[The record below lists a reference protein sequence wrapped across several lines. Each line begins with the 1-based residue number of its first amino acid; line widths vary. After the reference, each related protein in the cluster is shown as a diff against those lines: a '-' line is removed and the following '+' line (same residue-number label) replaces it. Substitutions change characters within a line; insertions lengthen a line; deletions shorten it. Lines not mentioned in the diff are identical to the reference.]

1 MPNLVEITIKA
12 DDETAG
18 GFASVLARYYALK
31 SAMKDIVVDV
41 GTGGNVTAS
50 LVSIK
55 QKVQSIGLADIADVN
70 VQPGIL
76 YQRLWYI
83 KRAMQQIGLGDIYG
97 IGSKLPTKGPTN
109 SFIAYQNATNY
120 LASKG
125 KGPDGSAIS
134 GGGGEGGGGGIG
146 GAIGGI
152 LGGIFGGGGSI
163 KGGLFGAFAGA
174 LPGLLAVHGLVDLII
189 EGLISIG
196 SAAIAAGAGF
206 AVMAPTL
213 GNINDHLQ
221 AVNTVSKALGQNIP
235 PLNSHFQALSK
246 AMAPQTIE
254 LYGAGLNI
262 VNQAIKNMGPG
273 ASNVVNLFDT
283 WAAKTVNWMQQQN
296 TFGTIMRTGTVY
308 LSMFGTLLGTLGEAL
323 GNLIQKDPGI
333 AKWLITLLQGIANL
347 VNWFSQLPGPV
358 VSATLALHGLW
369 LWGSILGRI
378 LVALANYLKTVIV
391 EMITFMA
398 ESPFALPAIF
408 LAIAAAVGYM
418 SYELTQGTPAVKNF
432 LDQWTNLLNS
442 QKASQFIY
450 SNVAALG
457 AMDAKLKTINTTFE
471 NTQLNQMNLGNQL
484 KTIIGS
490 IGIMEGRGF
499 KDFFTGHW
507 LSGIT
512 EELKTLDTI
521 VLGGQKWT
529 DQIMAQEDVSKI
541 NQRINEVLGSER
553 NLFHETGSLMS
564 QGFSFS
570 QSMGLMDLAGVKQ
583 SDTFAVMRTKVNDLI
598 KGYQDMSVQGGILAN
613 SVNAVTFQTML
624 QDSHVATLTG
634 AWDTFFQTV
643 SGGLSGYL
651 SAVQAINTLQS
662 GLQQGGNLSGTDT
675 QSITNQQNAIAAIQ
689 AIQKEQDAMI
699 TAAAA
704 ANMGAQ
710 GTKNITTA
718 TKDYLQA
725 LIPLIGQNQQ
735 FLPLLNAIAQ
745 QGGMQGAAGSISDL
759 AKWAGPPVQNPLG
772 QAAGIAETF
781 DTKIQNLN
789 TDVQNLSTALGTT
802 LTDAMHTAIFM
813 AAGGQKPF
821 TNFASAV
828 FTAHGNLDL
837 MQGSADTLIGTLK
850 KLDPSHAKQL
860 FQDFAGMLGLNS
872 SQANKLWQNDLPNL
886 QKGIDKLT
894 GKTVTVN
901 VQTVYSSIGNPTPYS
916 KGGGY
921 PFHAFGGIST
931 AAAGG
936 GKGGLTMV
944 GEAGAELLQLPG
956 GTHVVPHGNQAA
968 QLAAMGGGGGGW
980 MAQVS
985 VAPGTGNQFER
996 LLLQVIR
1003 LLVLKNGGGGVNSV
1017 QRAFGQVHP

>member
-18 GFASVLARYYALK
+18 GFASVLAKYYALK
-31 SAMKDIVVDV
+31 NAMKSIVVEV
-41 GTGGNVTAS
+41 GGDAGNVTSS
-50 LVSIK
+50 LVGIK
-55 QKVQSIGLADIADVN
+55 QKAQSIGLADIADIN
-70 VQPGIL
+70 ATPGMI
-76 YQRLWYI
+76 YQRLWFI
-83 KRAMQQIGLGDIYG
+83 KQQMKQIGLGDIYG
-97 IGSKLPTKGPTN
+97 IGGSGLLPKLGP
-109 SFIAYQNATNY
+109 SSSVIAYNNAQNY
-120 LASKG
+120 LAAKQG
-125 KGPDGSAIS
+125 GGGGGAAAAAG
-134 GGGGEGGGGGIG
+134 GGGGEGGGGGLTSAFSA
-146 GAIGGI
+146 GAA
-152 LGGIFGGGGSI
+152 
-163 KGGLFGAFAGA
+163 GGLFGAFAGA
-174 LPGLLAVHGLVDLII
+174 ISGFTAIHALVDLVI
-189 EGLISIG
+189 EGIISIG
-196 SAAIAAGAGF
+196 SAAIAAAAGL

-221 AVNTVSKALGQNIP
+221 SVNTVSKALGQNIP
-235 PLNSHFQALSK
+235 PLSSKFQTMAK

-262 VNQAIKNMGPG
+262 VNTAIGRMGPG

-283 WAAKTVNWMQQQN
+283 WAAKTVNWIQTQN
-296 TFGTIMRTGTVY
+296 TFGTIMKTGTMY

-333 AKWLITLLQGIANL
+333 AKWLITLLQGIAGL

-358 VSATLALHGLW
+358 VSAVLALHGLW
-369 LWGSILGRI
+369 LWGSILGKVI
-378 LVALANYLKTVIV
+378 GALVKYMRSMVAVTLEFLATNVW
-391 EMITFMA
+391 
-398 ESPFALPAIF
+398 ALPALF
-408 LAIAAAVGYM
+408 LAIATYVGYLGV
-418 SYELTQGTPAVKNF
+418 ELTKGTPAIKDFISN
-432 LDQWTNLLNS
+432 WTNLLNS
-442 QKASQFIY
+442 QNASQFIY

-457 AMDAKLKTINTTFE
+457 AFDAKLKTINTTFE
-471 NTQLNQMNLGNQL
+471 NTQLNNMNLGDQL
-484 KTIIGS
+484 KTIVGS
-490 IGIMEGRGF
+490 IAILEGRSF

-512 EELKTLDTI
+512 DELKTLDII
-521 VLGGQKWT
+521 VLGGQKFT
-529 DQIMAQEDVSKI
+529 DQIMSQEDVSAL
-541 NQRINEVLGSER
+541 NQRINQALGSEK
-553 NLFHETGSLMS
+553 NLFAETGNLMKGGAYTFQQSLA
-564 QGFSFS
+564 
-570 QSMGLMDLAGVKQ
+570 LMDLAGVKQ
-583 SDTFAVMRTKVNDLI
+583 SDSLIVMKTKVEDLI

-634 AWDTFFQTV
+634 AWTTFFQTV

-675 QSITNQQNAIAAIQ
+675 QSITNQQNAVAAIAAIQ
-689 AIQKEQDAMI
+689 QEQNAMMQQ
-699 TAAAA
+699 AAAA
-704 ANMGAQ
+704 GMGAK
-710 GTKNITTA
+710 GTALITTA

-745 QGGMQGAAGSISDL
+745 QGGMQGAAGSIADL

-772 QAAGIAETF
+772 QAAGITDTF
-781 DTKIQNLN
+781 DSKIQNLN

-821 TNFASAV
+821 TNFAAAV
-828 FTAHGNLDL
+828 FNAHGNLDL

-872 SQANKLWQNDLPNL
+872 SQAQKLWSQDFPTL
-886 QKGIDKLT
+886 QKSIDNLH
-894 GKTVTVN
+894 GKTIDVN
-901 VQTVYSSIGNPTPYS
+901 VNTQYTYTYANPVGHP
-916 KGGGY
+916 
-921 PFHAFGGIST
+921 PFHAYGGIT
-931 AAAGG
+931 AAAAGG
-936 GKGGLTMV
+936 GKGGLVQV
-944 GEAGAELLQLPG
+944 GEAGAELLQLPS
-956 GTHVVPHGNQAA
+956 GTHVLPHGNQAA
-968 QLAAMGGGGGGW
+968 QMAAMGGAGGAW

-1003 LLVLKNGGGGVNSV
+1003 LIVLKYGGGGPNSA
-1017 QRAFGQVHP
+1017 QKAFGQVHP